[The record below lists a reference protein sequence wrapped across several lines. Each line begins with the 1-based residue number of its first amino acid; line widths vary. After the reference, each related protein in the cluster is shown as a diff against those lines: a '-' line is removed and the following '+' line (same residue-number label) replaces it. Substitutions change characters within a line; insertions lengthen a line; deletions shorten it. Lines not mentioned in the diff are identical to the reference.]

1 MALQLELDLWQQ
13 LNQAEAVP
21 VESDLQQL
29 QERLDLVVAQLPLE
43 EKLSTAGTALL
54 QMAEILSRRAEV
66 FLRDWRDA
74 YNDDGPILD
83 LDDELEMVRQSMVL
97 DDELI
102 AEPDPV
108 TRRTLPKEECES
120 IVALKDKASI
130 LEELETE
137 LRVEQPDE
145 VLQVLEEEDVLAWV
159 NAISTYL
166 HGTSGMVPLV
176 ELTQELHL
184 SLVPIWLG
192 MLLGGFQFEQRGGFY
207 DQNVWIETS
216 GYNSQP

>member
-74 YNDDGPILD
+74 HNDDGPILD
-83 LDDELEMVRQSMVL
+83 LDDEMGMVRQSMVL
-97 DDELI
+97 DDDLI

-120 IVALKDKASI
+120 IVVLKDKASL

-137 LRVEQPDE
+137 LRVEQPEE
-145 VLQVLEEEDVLAWV
+145 VLKVLEEEDVLAWV
-159 NAISTYL
+159 QAISTYL
-166 HGTSGMVPLV
+166 QGTSGMVPLV
-176 ELTQELHL
+176 ELQQELQL
-184 SLVPIWLG
+184 TLVPIWLG

-207 DQNVWIETS
+207 DQNVWIET
-216 GYNSQP
+216 GALNRQP

>member
-21 VESDLQQL
+21 VESNLQQL
-29 QERLDLVVAQLPLE
+29 HERLDLVVSQLPLE
-43 EKLSTAGTALL
+43 EKLATAGTALL

-74 YNDDGPILD
+74 HNDDGPILD
-83 LDDELEMVRQSMVL
+83 LDDEMGMVRQSMVL
-97 DDELI
+97 DDDLI

-120 IVALKDKASI
+120 IVVLKDKAS
-130 LEELETE
+130 LLGELETE
-137 LRVEQPDE
+137 LRVEQLDE

-159 NAISTYL
+159 HAISTYL
-166 HGTSGMVPLV
+166 QGTSGMVPIA
-176 ELTQELHL
+176 ELMQELQL

-207 DQNVWIETS
+207 DQNVWIEAKIS
-216 GYNSQP
+216 ISKS

>member
-29 QERLDLVVAQLPLE
+29 QERLDLVIAQLPLE

-74 YNDDGPILD
+74 HNDDGPILD
-83 LDDELEMVRQSMVL
+83 WDDEIGMVRQSMVL
-97 DDELI
+97 DDDLI

-120 IVALKDKASI
+120 IVVLKDKAS
-130 LEELETE
+130 LLGELETE

-159 NAISTYL
+159 HAISTYL
-166 HGTSGMVPLV
+166 QGTSGMVPLV
-176 ELTQELHL
+176 ELKQELQL
-184 SLVPIWLG
+184 SIVPIWLG

-207 DQNVWIETS
+207 DLNVWIEAKIS
-216 GYNSQP
+216 SSKP

>member
-66 FLRDWRDA
+66 FLRDWRDTH
-74 YNDDGPILD
+74 NDDGPILD
-83 LDDELEMVRQSMVL
+83 WDDEMGMVRQSMVL
-97 DDELI
+97 DDDLI

-120 IVALKDKASI
+120 IVVLKDKASL

-159 NAISTYL
+159 HAISTYL
-166 HGTSGMVPLV
+166 QGTSGMVPLV
-176 ELTQELHL
+176 ELKQELQL

-207 DQNVWIETS
+207 DQNVWIET
-216 GYNSQP
+216 GALNSQS

>member
-74 YNDDGPILD
+74 HNDDGPILD
-83 LDDELEMVRQSMVL
+83 LDDEMGMVRQSMVL
-97 DDELI
+97 DDDLI

-120 IVALKDKASI
+120 IVVLKDKAS
-130 LEELETE
+130 LLGELETE
-137 LRVEQPDE
+137 LRLEQPDE

-159 NAISTYL
+159 HAISTYL
-166 HGTSGMVPLV
+166 QGTSGI
-176 ELTQELHL
+176 HL
-184 SLVPIWLG
+184 
-192 MLLGGFQFEQRGGFY
+192 
-207 DQNVWIETS
+207 
-216 GYNSQP
+216 

>member
-120 IVALKDKASI
+120 IVVLKDKASL

-145 VLQVLEEEDVLAWV
+145 VLQVLEDEDVLAWV

-166 HGTSGMVPLV
+166 HRTSGMVPLV
-176 ELTQELHL
+176 ELKQELQL

-192 MLLGGFQFEQRGGFY
+192 MLLGGFQCEQRGGFY
-207 DQNVWIETS
+207 DQNVWIEAKIS
-216 GYNSQP
+216 NSKS

>member
-74 YNDDGPILD
+74 HNDDGPILD
-83 LDDELEMVRQSMVL
+83 LDDEMGMVRQSMVL
-97 DDELI
+97 DDDLI

-120 IVALKDKASI
+120 IVVLKDKASL

-145 VLQVLEEEDVLAWV
+145 VLKVLEEEDVLAWV
-159 NAISTYL
+159 HAISTYL
-166 HGTSGMVPLV
+166 QGTSGMVPLV
-176 ELTQELHL
+176 ELKQELQL

-207 DQNVWIETS
+207 DQNVWIKM
-216 GYNSQP
+216 GALNSQS